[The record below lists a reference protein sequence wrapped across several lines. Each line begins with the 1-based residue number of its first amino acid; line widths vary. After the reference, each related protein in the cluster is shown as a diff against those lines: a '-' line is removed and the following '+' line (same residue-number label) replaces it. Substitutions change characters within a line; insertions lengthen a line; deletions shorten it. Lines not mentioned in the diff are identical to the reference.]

1 MTKDARNIVAR
12 GLTKSDRGSEIS
24 VAGHRYEILDV
35 NWLGKDI
42 HLDLRVKLDLDQME
56 PVTVFDE

>member
-1 MTKDARNIVAR
+1 MKDARSIVAR
-12 GLTKSDRGSEIS
+12 GLTKSDRGSEIA
-24 VAGHRYEILDV
+24 VHGNRYEILDV